1 VRAEHL
7 LLIVALA
14 GCGPARVLTRPDGD
28 GGWSPARRQ
37 EELDARAASARVS
50 LAGEPVAAPE
60 DPSEAL
66 SLGEVV
72 QLASTQSR
80 RLAEADRDV
89 AIAGARVSEAR
100 GRLFPALS
108 ADGRYTWYSDPQ
120 IVGITLPPQ
129 ALRLLG
135 GTAPGIPIR
144 EQDFGVVNG
153 TATVPIDVFGEITKR
168 LTATQAGYR
177 AEEARRFATLLD
189 EQVAAVR
196 AYFGLLEVGRLRD
209 VEDLRLAAERVQ
221 LKNAESGVSA
231 GRLTRNELLV
241 VQVAVRNSEQL
252 VRQLDL
258 EGSRARWSLNTIIG
272 RPVDAP
278 TRVVDI
284 AVRPVLP
291 ATDHALTEAYAHNPL
306 LLALVEEQQ
315 RLQDQ
320 ASALSRSRLPQVQG
334 GGAID
339 YSSSD
344 IIQPQEI
351 ASGFVGF
358 SWNFDTGGVK
368 QAQIAQARIAADQN
382 RVRIE
387 SSLREVESIV
397 RSTRQ
402 AAEERLAALASAE
415 TAVLQAEENR
425 RIRSQQF
432 DVGRAT
438 SEDVLD
444 AEALLA
450 QQRAVLASALY
461 QAHTRRAELQ
471 QVMGLPLDAIVE
483 ERGNPCVPSSP
494 CSSSPPSRAAARSG
508 TTRASSRARTASS
521 GAKSPGGSCRLR
533 SPKATRCRR
542 AR

>member
-7 LLIVALA
+7 LLVVALA
-14 GCGPARVLTRPDGD
+14 GCGSARVLTRLDGD

-37 EELDARAASARVS
+37 EELDARAAAARVN
-50 LAGEPVAAPE
+50 LAGEPVAADANLATP
-60 DPSEAL
+60 L
-66 SLGEVV
+66 SLATVV

-108 ADGRYTWYSDPQ
+108 AQGRYTWYSDEQ
-120 IVGITLPPQ
+120 TTGVDFPPQ
-129 ALRLLG
+129 ALRLFG
-135 GTAPGIPIR
+135 GQAPIVVVR
-144 EQDFGVVNG
+144 QQDFGVVNG

-196 AYFGLLEVGRLRD
+196 AYFMLLEVERLRG
-209 VEDLRLAAERVQ
+209 VADLQLASERVQ
-221 LKNAESGVSA
+221 LENAESGVSA

-252 VRQLDL
+252 VRRLDL
-258 EGSRARWSLNTIIG
+258 DASRARWALNTVIG

-278 TRVVDI
+278 TRVVDV
-284 AVRPVLP
+284 AARPVLP
-291 ATDHALTEAYAHNPL
+291 ATDEALAHAYARNPL
-306 LLALVEEQQ
+306 LLSLVEEQQ
-315 RLQDQ
+315 RFEDQ
-320 ASALSRSRLPQVQG
+320 ASALSRSRLPQFQG

-344 IIQPQEI
+344 VIQPQEST
-351 ASGFVGF
+351 SGFVGF

-368 QAQIAQARIAADQN
+368 QAQIAQARLVADQN

-387 SSLREVESIV
+387 RSLREVESIV

-402 AAEERLAALASAE
+402 AAEERLTALASAE

-425 RIRSQQF
+425 RIRGQQF
-432 DVGRAT
+432 EVGRAT

-450 QQRAVLASALY
+450 EQRAVLASALY

-483 ERGNPCVPSSP
+483 GER
-494 CSSSPPSRAAARSG
+494 
-508 TTRASSRARTASS
+508 
-521 GAKSPGGSCRLR
+521 
-533 SPKATRCRR
+533 
-542 AR
+542 